1 MISQQQIKKKLQ
13 QQTQQNVKINAD
25 DKQKINEIYSQ
36 FHKYFD
42 VGAISNLFSA
52 LDDLCS
58 SANVLPPQGTKKNK
72 QQILDFPSLKN
83 KVELLVGEMLQ
94 FLGEKNKDD
103 FFSYKFIFDSYLKI
117 LEKQKQRK
125 QKQQKQKQK

>member
-1 MISQQQIKKKLQ
+1 MT
-13 QQTQQNVKINAD
+13 QQTTLSQKNQTKQNVKIDED
-25 DKQKINEIYSQ
+25 DKQKIKKIYEE
-36 FHKYFD
+36 FHEFFD
-42 VGAISNLFSA
+42 IGAISNLFSA